1 MNEPAG
7 SSLRVVLVV
16 NPTSGDGR
24 AARGA
29 HALLAALLDAGVDS
43 RVVVPSD
50 RDGTREAAAA
60 AVSAGAHA
68 VIACGGDGT
77 VHDVLQELAGT
88 SCALGVVSAGS
99 GDDIAGGLGCSVTP
113 ASVPDMVRQL
123 TSDGARVVDLGR
135 VIDRDGR
142 SAVFASVLC
151 TGFDARV
158 NARANALPRLAGQR
172 YTVAMMTELSRF
184 RPLAYRITLDGVTSE
199 RESMIVTIG
208 NGDRYG
214 GGMRICPEANV
225 SDGLLDIT
233 ILDRVSRPRLVTS
246 FRLVYPG
253 RHVELPFV
261 HTARAR
267 DIRIECEAQVAYA
280 DGERVGPLPV
290 QITALPKALRVISC
304 D

>member
-50 RDGTREAAAA
+50 RDGTREAAGA

-88 SCALGVVSAGS
+88 ACALGVVSAGS

-113 ASVPDMVRQL
+113 ASVPEMVRQL

-184 RPLAYRITLDGVTSE
+184 RPLAYRITLDG
-199 RESMIVTIG
+199 
-208 NGDRYG
+208 
-214 GGMRICPEANV
+214 GMRICPQADV